1 MRWRKACAL
10 PLLLIIGS
18 CSHETRPIDVEKFLQ
33 DFIGA
38 YLAMSPVTATQMGF
52 HNYEGVNLDSIL
64 DDYTERGV
72 RGLRIFYNSM
82 HVDATKLDSNKLS
95 PEVREDFKLIRETC
109 EANLLDLDHI
119 QNYRHNPTMYV
130 ELIGQ
135 AIDGPFTLQYAP
147 EEQRFRQIIARLDKV
162 PQFFE
167 TAKANLVDS
176 PEIWNT
182 VAQSE
187 NEGNIDLIDHQVR
200 AKAPAALKDQYN
212 AAATRAI
219 AAIRSFNSW
228 LDGTLKQHTSDWRIG
243 SEMYKKK
250 FAYALENGDTP
261 DSILQS
267 AQAKLASLR
276 AEMQSEAAKVWP
288 KYFPGR
294 RVPSDENTLI
304 SEVLNKIA
312 QNHTTPD
319 KFFDEAKA
327 DVADAT
333 DFVRSHHLLKLPP
346 VGNLRVIP
354 TPEFMRGVY
363 GVAGFQPAPP
373 LEPKLGAFFWIT
385 PFDPSM
391 PKADVESKLREYN
404 KWGLETVVIHEA
416 MPGHFVQFQYA
427 NQVEPRSRSVLREM
441 LSNGPYVEG
450 WAVYAT
456 QLMVDEGYDSSPEM
470 KLTFDKQML
479 RVVANAILDVKL
491 QTQGM
496 TDDEALD
503 LMIHQTFQERQ
514 EAVAKLKRAKLT
526 SCQLP
531 TYFAG
536 WQAWLKLRSAY
547 QAQQGNRFNLAEF
560 HDIAL
565 KEGALP
571 MPDVGKLLLH

>member
-1 MRWRKACAL
+1 MR
-10 PLLLIIGS
+10 G
-18 CSHETRPIDVEKFLQ
+18 
-33 DFIGA
+33 
-38 YLAMSPVTATQMGF
+38 
-52 HNYEGVNLDSIL
+52 
-64 DDYTERGV
+64 
-72 RGLRIFYNSM
+72 
-82 HVDATKLDSNKLS
+82 
-95 PEVREDFKLIRETC
+95 
-109 EANLLDLDHI
+109 EA
-119 QNYRHNPTMYV
+119 
-130 ELIGQ
+130 
-135 AIDGPFTLQYAP
+135 
-147 EEQRFRQIIARLDKV
+147 
-162 PQFFE
+162 
-167 TAKANLVDS
+167 S
-176 PEIWNT
+176 
-182 VAQSE
+182 
-187 NEGNIDLIDHQVR
+187 
-200 AKAPAALKDQYN
+200 
-212 AAATRAI
+212 
-219 AAIRSFNSW
+219 
-228 LDGTLKQHTSDWRIG
+228 
-243 SEMYKKK
+243 
-250 FAYALENGDTP
+250 
-261 DSILQS
+261 
-267 AQAKLASLR
+267 
-276 AEMQSEAAKVWP
+276 KVWP

-312 QNHTTPD
+312 QHHTAPD

-327 DVADAT
+327 DVATAT
-333 DFVRSHHLLKLPP
+333 DFVRSHHLLKLPAT
-346 VGNLRVIP
+346 GNLQVIP

-373 LEPKLGAFFWIT
+373 LEPSLGAFFWIT

-416 MPGHFVQFQYA
+416 MPGHYVQFQYA
-427 NQVEPRSRSVLREM
+427 NQVQPRSRSVLREM

-456 QLMVDEGYDSSPEM
+456 QLMIEAGYDASPEM

-536 WQAWLKLRSAY
+536 WQAWLKLRAAY
-547 QAQQGNRFNLAEF
+547 QAKEGNRFNLAEF
-560 HDIAL
+560 HDVAL

-571 MPDVGKLLLH
+571 MPDVSNLLLH